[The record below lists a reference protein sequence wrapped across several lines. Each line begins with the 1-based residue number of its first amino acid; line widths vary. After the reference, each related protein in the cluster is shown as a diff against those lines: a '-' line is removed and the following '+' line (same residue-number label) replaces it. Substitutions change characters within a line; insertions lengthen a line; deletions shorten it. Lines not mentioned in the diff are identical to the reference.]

1 MGLLLGFNMSLLFQL
16 AFLLYRQ
23 GRDVEREGGWGER
36 SVDRGEMQV
45 DGLGLGLIC
54 CFWVVACIELS
65 RYDLNYSPVFALY
78 PLVSMCLCAPFYFRK
93 CVPAIMLLC
102 QSFPKIQHFPYHS
115 QTTLSPSL
123 FFHPHSK
130 PLYFG
135 QHLPPSFKY
144 PSFVQVS
151 PSNRPPS

>member
-1 MGLLLGFNMSLLFQL
+1 MGFNMSLLSNWLF
-16 AFLLYRQ
+16 FYIGKR
-23 GRDVEREGGWGER
+23 RDVEREGGCGEG

-45 DGLGLGLIC
+45 DGLGLWVIC

-65 RYDLNYSPVFALY
+65 RYDLNYSPAFALH
-78 PLVSMCLCAPFYFRK
+78 PLVLMCLCAPFYFRK

-135 QHLPPSFKY
+135 QHLTPSFKY